1 MILETIK
8 RLLRGKSREERRSLL
23 ISVEPLEKR
32 VALLEGGVVEE
43 FSIEREGDRSIS
55 GNIYK
60 ARVHNVEGSLKAL
73 FVDIGLE
80 KNAFLHFWDAVP
92 AAMDEQV
99 EAVERRG
106 GRGRKPR
113 ITSNDIP
120 KLYPAGA
127 EVIVQVNKGP
137 IGTKGARVTTN
148 LSLPGRYLVLMPFGG
163 MSGVSRNIEDPEE
176 RARLR

>member
-8 RLLRGKSREERRSLL
+8 RILRGKPREERRSLL

-60 ARVHNVEGSLKAL
+60 GRVHNVEGSLKAL
-73 FVDIGLE
+73 FVDIGHE

-92 AAMDEQV
+92 AA
-99 EAVERRG
+99 
-106 GRGRKPR
+106 
-113 ITSNDIP
+113 
-120 KLYPAGA
+120 
-127 EVIVQVNKGP
+127 
-137 IGTKGARVTTN
+137 
-148 LSLPGRYLVLMPFGG
+148 
-163 MSGVSRNIEDPEE
+163 
-176 RARLR
+176 